1 MVPKLVPFGIEV
13 SDEGCDESA
22 SGQILRELVVD
33 VLQQLL
39 EIDSQSDGQP
49 EHRADLGD
57 AEGGSD
63 SVSRGIR
70 QKHHQI
76 ACRRSDQVERV
87 AARLLRWAV
96 QPSHV
101 VAGYLRHLFG
111 KCALLDV
118 PGDAELT
125 FQMSLGQTVLVIL
138 RVADGQRC
146 EVRKL
151 FQ

>member
-1 MVPKLVPFGIEV
+1 
-13 SDEGCDESA
+13 
-22 SGQILRELVVD
+22 
-33 VLQQLL
+33 
-39 EIDSQSDGQP
+39 
-49 EHRADLGD
+49 
-57 AEGGSD
+57 
-63 SVSRGIR
+63 VSRGIR

-76 ACRRSDQVERV
+76 ARRRSDQVERV
-87 AARLLRWAV
+87 AARLFRWAV

-101 VAGYLRHLFG
+101 VARYLWHLFG
-111 KCALLDV
+111 KGALLDV
-118 PGDAELT
+118 PGDTELT